1 MANDQPE
8 WLTERIQRNI
18 RLLKSLR
25 DLSDERLAER
35 GGFTSRQVL
44 SNRIS
49 GRSSLTT
56 DDLARIAAGCD
67 VEPYVLLLPANEVLE
82 WVENHLEFRG
92 RVYIAAEPNPNKARA
107 SLDGQ

>member
-1 MANDQPE
+1 MDHDPD

-25 DLSDERLAER
+25 NLSDERLAEL

-49 GRSSLTT
+49 GRSALAP
-56 DDLARIAAGCD
+56 DDLARIAAACS
-67 VEPYVLLLPANEVLE
+67 VEPFVLLLRSNEVLE
-82 WVENHLEFRG
+82 WVEDHVGFEPP
-92 RVYIAAEPNPNKARA
+92 VYDPAEPNPNKARPA
-107 SLDGQ
+107 QQ